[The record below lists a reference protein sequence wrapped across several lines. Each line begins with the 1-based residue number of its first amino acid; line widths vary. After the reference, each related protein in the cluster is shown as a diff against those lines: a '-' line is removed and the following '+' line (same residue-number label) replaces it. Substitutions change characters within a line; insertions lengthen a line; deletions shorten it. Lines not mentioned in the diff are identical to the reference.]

1 MNNIISYVQNSKINF
16 ADIAE
21 FILEDI
27 FGYSG
32 ITLNIIENKKKAELF
47 STDDFEF
54 SAFLEKSPFP
64 NNYIL
69 WVKPGALTPTILCH
83 EMWHLKQYQEG
94 RLSVSSDYKKVT
106 FDKKEYDKNT
116 KYSDRP
122 WEIEAFAMK
131 STLLRQYKKKD
142 KDKKKKCKLLFW
154 K

>member
-16 ADIAE
+16 ANIAK

-69 WVKPGALTPTILCH
+69 
-83 EMWHLKQYQEG
+83 
-94 RLSVSSDYKKVT
+94 
-106 FDKKEYDKNT
+106 
-116 KYSDRP
+116 
-122 WEIEAFAMK
+122 
-131 STLLRQYKKKD
+131 
-142 KDKKKKCKLLFW
+142 
-154 K
+154 